1 LVTRW
6 SRSTMNRKRVLFA
19 ILTVAVACG
28 CALAQSTGATLQG
41 TVLDPTGS
49 AVPNVSV
56 ELKSVA
62 TGSVRQ
68 TLSTSDGIFR
78 FNGVA
83 PALYDLT
90 IRPPAGFQEYL
101 QTQITLNASEI
112 RELGRIQLTVGAINQ
127 KVEVTSAATPVQVA
141 SSENG
146 SMVDFEQ
153 FKHITV
159 RGRDLLSLMQ
169 TLPGVTFGTNFLTGG
184 SSGQGNNETVNP
196 FALGQM
202 NLNGMSSQAN
212 FTVDGVTG
220 MDTAG
225 DSLTTMR
232 PNVDAV
238 AEVRVLATNYAAEYG
253 RNIGG
258 QIQVITKSGGQQF
271 HGSAGV
277 NKRHEMFNANSFFNN
292 YNGQPKSFYRFMIE
306 NYSIGGPVYIPKVF
320 TRLRNKLF
328 FFASQEFLGQ
338 RSNPASGYANVPN
351 PNQRKGDFSYYP
363 NPQGQFV
370 SNSLRNPVTGERF
383 TPFSGGTYDGRQN
396 FAQFLPNFD
405 SQSQK

>member
-1 LVTRW
+1 MSW
-6 SRSTMNRKRVLFA
+6 NRILFML
-19 ILTVAVACG
+19 LTVAVACG

-41 TVLDPTGS
+41 TVIDPTSS
-49 AVPNVSV
+49 AMPNVRV

-62 TGSVRQ
+62 TGVVRQ
-68 TLSTSDGIFR
+68 TLSTSDGSFR

-90 IRPPAGFQEYL
+90 IRPPTGFQEYV
-101 QTQITLNASEI
+101 QTQITLNASEL
-112 RELGRIQLTVGAINQ
+112 RELGRIQLTVVAINQ
-127 KVEVTSAATPVQVA
+127 KVEVTSAATPVQIA

-202 NLNGMSSQAN
+202 NLNGMGSQAN

-258 QIQVITKSGGQQF
+258 QIQVITKSGGQ
-271 HGSAGV
+271 
-277 NKRHEMFNANSFFNN
+277 
-292 YNGQPKSFYRFMIE
+292 
-306 NYSIGGPVYIPKVF
+306 
-320 TRLRNKLF
+320 
-328 FFASQEFLGQ
+328 EF
-338 RSNPASGYANVPN
+338 
-351 PNQRKGDFSYYP
+351 
-363 NPQGQFV
+363 
-370 SNSLRNPVTGERF
+370 
-383 TPFSGGTYDGRQN
+383 
-396 FAQFLPNFD
+396 
-405 SQSQK
+405 

>member
-1 LVTRW
+1 M
-6 SRSTMNRKRVLFA
+6 SSNHVLFA
-19 ILTVAVACG
+19 LLTGAVACG
-28 CALAQSTGATLQG
+28 CAFSQTTGATLQG
-41 TVLDPTGS
+41 TVNDS
-49 AVPNVSV
+49 SQAAVPNVAV
-56 ELKSVA
+56 EMKNVA
-62 TGSVRQ
+62 TGVVRS
-68 TLSTSDGIFR
+68 TLATSEGIFR
-78 FNGVA
+78 FNSVIPGV
-83 PALYDLT
+83 YDLT
-90 IRPPAGFQEYL
+90 VRAPAGFKEYV
-101 QTQITLNASEI
+101 QKEITLNASEI
-112 RELGRIQLTVGAINQ
+112 RDLGRISLTVGA
-127 KVEVTSAATPVQVA
+127 VTESVQVTAAATPVQVA

-146 SMVDFEQ
+146 SLVDFEQ

-202 NLNGMSSQAN
+202 NLNGMGSQAN

-225 DSLTTMR
+225 DGLTTMR

-271 HGSAGV
+271 HGTAGV

-292 YNGQPKSFYRFMIE
+292 YNGQPKSFYRFMVE

-320 TRLRNKLF
+320 TRLKNKVF
-328 FFASQEFLGQ
+328 FFVSQEYLGQ
-338 RSNPASGYANVPN
+338 RSNPAFGYANVPN

-363 NPQGQFV
+363 NAQGNFISMPNRRSGVRPCWQPCPCRICV
-370 SNSLRNPVTGERF
+370 TLPREPSTAARGTVLRRA
-383 TPFSGGTYDGRQN
+383 SR
-396 FAQFLPNFD
+396 ARI
-405 SQSQK
+405 

>member
-1 LVTRW
+1 
-6 SRSTMNRKRVLFA
+6 MNWNRLLFVL
-19 ILTVAVACG
+19 LTVAVSCG
-28 CALAQSTGATLQG
+28 CAFAQTTGATLQG
-41 TVLDPTGS
+41 TVTDSSQG
-49 AVPNVSV
+49 AVPNVAV
-56 ELKSVA
+56 EMKNVA
-62 TGSVRQ
+62 TGVVRS
-68 TLSTSDGIFR
+68 TLATSEGIFR
-78 FNGVA
+78 FNSVIPGV
-83 PALYDLT
+83 YDLT
-90 IRPPAGFQEYL
+90 IRPPAGFKEYV
-101 QTQITLNASEI
+101 QKEITLNASEI
-112 RELGRIQLTVGAINQ
+112 RDLGRISLTRGSGERDG
-127 KVEVTSAATPVQVA
+127 EVTAAATPVQTA
-141 SSENG
+141 SSENS

-225 DSLTTMR
+225 DGLTTMR

-271 HGSAGV
+271 HGTAGV

-292 YNGQPKSFYRFMIE
+292 YNGQPKSFYRFMVE
-306 NYSIGGPVYIPKVF
+306 TYSIGGPVYIPKVF
-320 TRLRNKLF
+320 TKLRNKLF
-328 FFASQEFLGQ
+328 FFVSQEYLGQ

-351 PNQRKGDFSYYP
+351 PNQRAGDFSFYP
-363 NPQGQFV
+363 NSQGNFI
-370 SNSLRNPVTGERF
+370 SNSLRNPITGQTF
-383 TPFSGGTYDGRQN
+383 TPWNGSGAYDGR
-396 FAQFLPNFD
+396 AELRPVCRTV
-405 SQSQK
+405 